1 MNASLSP
8 AQSSRSL
15 AVKAGLDYPV
25 IDTDV
30 HVNDYNPV
38 LEEYVQQY
46 GGGEL
51 VDALRKVLGS
61 RFNTRSNGK
70 DWYQQTQEERR
81 YYRTLRSPWWARVTR
96 NTLDLATYT
105 LPELLAERLSEQGAD
120 YSVLFP
126 NDVLAPLGAGKHRQ
140 ALHRA
145 INHFH
150 ADLYGKYSDRLTPVA
165 GIPLYTP
172 EEGIEELEFAVK
184 TLGLKVIN
192 IAGGVRCPVPAVADK
207 YPPAHHPDVAR
218 YAHYT
223 DFYGIDSEYDYD
235 PFWAKVVELG
245 VPVTTHYGSQGW
257 TGRHSVSNYM
267 FNHIGHFADGSEA
280 FAKALFFGGVTKRF
294 PGLRVALLEGGAD
307 WGANVLTHLIDRW
320 EKRNRVAVQNYNP
333 ANADL
338 ELLESLFQRYGQDFI
353 KGRKLD
359 KNTLLLDSLGV
370 SAFPHSRDPNDDEID
385 DFALAGIESP
395 QDIKKQWAD
404 SFYFGAESDDRT
416 VAVAFNEKL
425 NSLGVKTKAIWS
437 SDIGHWDVPD
447 LTEPL
452 AESWDLVEQGV
463 ISEDDFKALVF
474 GNPYRFYTEA
484 NPNFFAGTAIE
495 KKLSLLKKAA

>member
-1 MNASLSP
+1 MNDRLTATQ
-8 AQSSRSL
+8 ASRSV
-15 AVKAGLDYPV
+15 AVKATLDYPV

-30 HVNDYNPV
+30 HVNDYTPA

-70 DWYQQTQEERR
+70 DWYQQTEAERR

-96 NTLDLATYT
+96 NTLDLATYS
-105 LPELLAERLSEQGAD
+105 LPELLAERLAEQGAD

-145 INHFH
+145 INHYH
-150 ADLYGKYSDRLTPVA
+150 ADQYRKYSDRLTPVA
-165 GIPLYTP
+165 GIPLHTP

-192 IAGGVRCPVPAVADK
+192 IAGGVKRPIPAVADK
-207 YPPAHHPDVAR
+207 YPADEHPDVAK

-257 TGRHSVSNYM
+257 TGRHSISNYM
-267 FNHIGHFADGSEA
+267 FNHIGHFADGSQA
-280 FAKALFFGGVTKRF
+280 FAKALFFGGVTRRF

-307 WGANVLTHLIDRW
+307 WGAHVFAHLIDRW
-320 EKRNRVAVQNYNP
+320 EKRNRHAVQNYNP
-333 ANADL
+333 AHADL
-338 ELLESLFQRYGQDFI
+338 DLLENLFQRYGSSLI
-353 KGRKLD
+353 KDGKLD
-359 KNTLLLDSLGV
+359 RKTLLVDSLGV
-370 SAFPHSRDPNDDEID
+370 SALPHSRDPNESEID
-385 DFALAGIESP
+385 DFALAGVESP
-395 QDIKKQWAD
+395 EDIKTQWVD
-404 SFYFGAESDDRT
+404 SFYFGSESDDRT
-416 VAVAFNEKL
+416 VAAAFNQKL
-425 NSLGVKTKAIWS
+425 NPVGAQINAIWS

-463 ISEDDFKALVF
+463 ITAANFKSWVF
-474 GNPYRFYTEA
+474 ENPYRFYTEA
-484 NPNFFAGTAIE
+484 NPRFFEGTAVE
-495 KKLSLLKKAA
+495 TKLKSTVS

>member
-1 MNASLSP
+1 MNDRLTA
-8 AQSSRSL
+8 AQASRST
-15 AVKAGLDYPV
+15 AVKATLDYPV

-30 HVNDYNPV
+30 HVNDYTPA

-46 GGGEL
+46 GGGTL

-70 DWYQQTQEERR
+70 DWYQQTLAERQ
-81 YYRTLRSPWWARVTR
+81 YHRTLRSPWWARVTR

-105 LPELLAERLSEQGAD
+105 LPELLAERLAEQGAD
-120 YSVLFP
+120 YSILFP
-126 NDVLAPLGAGKHRQ
+126 NDVLAPLGAGQHRQ

-145 INHFH
+145 INHYH
-150 ADLYGKYSDRLTPVA
+150 ADQYRKYSDRLTPVA
-165 GIPLYTP
+165 GIPLHTP

-192 IAGGVRCPVPAVADK
+192 IAGGVRRPIAAVADK
-207 YPPAHHPDVAR
+207 YPAADHPDVAK
-218 YAHYT
+218 YANYT

-257 TGRHSVSNYM
+257 TGRHSISNYM
-267 FNHIGHFADGSEA
+267 YNHIGHFADGSQA
-280 FAKALFFGGVTKRF
+280 FAKALFFGGVTRRF

-307 WGANVLTHLIDRW
+307 WGAHVFTHLLDRW
-320 EKRNRVAVQNYNP
+320 EKRNRTAVQNYNP

-338 ELLESLFQRYGQDFI
+338 ALLESLFQRYGKDLI
-353 KGRKLD
+353 KDRTLD
-359 KNTLLLDSLGV
+359 RSTLLLDSVGI
-370 SAFPHSRDPNDDEID
+370 SALPHSRDPNEDEID

-395 QDIKKQWAD
+395 QDIKAQWVD
-404 SFYFGAESDDRT
+404 SFYFGSESDDRT
-416 VAVAFNEKL
+416 VASAFNAKL
-425 NSLGVKTKAIWS
+425 NPLDAKINAIWS

-463 ISEDDFKALVF
+463 ITAADFKALVF
-474 GNPYRFYTEA
+474 DNPYRFYTQA
-484 NPNFFAGTAIE
+484 NPQFFKGTAIE
-495 KKLSLLKKAA
+495 KKLGSPQS